1 MEPLTPTQLQE
12 LKRRAKP
19 IKNFVGP
26 IPHIVHYGTYSDLT
40 AQERTLYFLKD
51 QNLYISYRLGQHVS
65 YEYELEPDGPIKNIE
80 PVKPEPI
87 KQVEPVKL
95 VEQTKQVEPANP
107 QPIKPEPISPDQL
120 AEAFKEITNLPDNLE
135 SLGKFVKFLK
145 PCIKSKNPTN
155 FRSNVAFVPPYTH
168 LEKGFWELVGAF
180 EKRMRETKW
189 LTRDPTFARISYNKL
204 MFLKINYGCL
214 FDREDARMLQLF

>member
-65 YEYELEPDGPIKNIE
+65 YEYELEPDEPIKLVEIA
-80 PVKPEPI
+80 KPEPI
-87 KQVEPVKL
+87 KQVEPA
-95 VEQTKQVEPANP
+95 KQE
-107 QPIKPEPISPDQL
+107 PIKPEPAISPDQL

-145 PCIKSKNPTN
+145 PCIKSRNPTN

-168 LEKGFWELVGAF
+168 LEKGFWDLVGAF

-204 MFLKINYGCL
+204 MFLKLNYGCL